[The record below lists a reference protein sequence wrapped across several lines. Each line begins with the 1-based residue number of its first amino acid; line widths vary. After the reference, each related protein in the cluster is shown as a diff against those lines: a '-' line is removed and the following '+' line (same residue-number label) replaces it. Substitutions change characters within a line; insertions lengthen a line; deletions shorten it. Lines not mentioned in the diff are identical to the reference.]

1 LYEGIA
7 PVEIILAM
15 EAVDGGHLA
24 PVIRAVKL
32 VKRGYTMIGLL
43 VVKPLLLLGGISYL
57 GYRLVYKPIK
67 SHLDVQK
74 DGEFARSGGIN
85 MKCCP
90 ECNTYFRGDAIECP
104 SCNGNT
110 DHPSSPG

>member
-1 LYEGIA
+1 LYGGIA
-7 PVEIILAM
+7 PVEIILAT

-32 VKRGYTMIGLL
+32 VKRGYAMIGLL

-85 MKCCP
+85 MKCCQ

-110 DHPSSPG
+110 DPPSSPG